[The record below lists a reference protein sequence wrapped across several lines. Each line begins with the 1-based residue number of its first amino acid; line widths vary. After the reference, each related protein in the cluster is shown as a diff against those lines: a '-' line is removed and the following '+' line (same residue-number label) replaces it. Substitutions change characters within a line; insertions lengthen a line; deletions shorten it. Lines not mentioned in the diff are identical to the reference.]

1 MAHGNHCLEDEKV
14 RVVWNLVG
22 WSAVCAGVSS
32 SPVFYIHSWIS
43 GLALTCLK
51 SVI

>member
-1 MAHGNHCLEDEKV
+1 MVDGRRYLEDEKV

-43 GLALTCLK
+43 GLSLTCLT